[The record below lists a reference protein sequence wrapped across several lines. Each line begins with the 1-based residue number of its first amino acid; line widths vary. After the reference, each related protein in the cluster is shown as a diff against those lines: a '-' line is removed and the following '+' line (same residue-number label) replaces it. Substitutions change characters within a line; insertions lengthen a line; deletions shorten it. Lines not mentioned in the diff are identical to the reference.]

1 VNRLGVDEFE
11 ELLERSGL
19 TVERLV
25 GLEGLASAFA
35 AGPLRDRADDLSD
48 EQRASVRTL
57 VDELREDR
65 SVVDTSAHMLAV
77 CRA

>member
-1 VNRLGVDEFE
+1 MNRLGVDEFE
-11 ELLERSGL
+11 KLLEQGGL
-19 TVERLV
+19 TIEKLV
-25 GLEGLASAFA
+25 GLEGLASVFA
-35 AGPLRDRADDLSD
+35 AGPLHDRADDLSD
-48 EQRASVRTL
+48 EQRASVRTP